1 MKNYRGKI
9 LMYELAGYAAMFA
22 GLLMVVILSIVTSQG
37 SSNWGTI
44 VLFVLLYFIFVPI
57 IYKVSKCFQ
66 CKYLRQAHFILAVV
80 CRAENNRY
88 YLKRGVQ
95 VRPGYLA
102 RWIEFQVMDTQGKSI
117 LEVLR
122 ENHQNVM
129 QET

>member
-102 RWIEFQVMDTQGKSI
+102 RWIEFKVMDI
-117 LEVLR
+117 
-122 ENHQNVM
+122 
-129 QET
+129 